1 MKRFIL
7 IGLTGLSL
15 AACDTEPTRDVQYY
29 LDHKEERTA
38 KLTECLNNPG
48 EKSTPQNCTNALA
61 AEQKALMKG
70 TGMPSIK

>member
-48 EKSTPQNCTNALA
+48 EKSTPQTARTRSL
-61 AEQKALMKG
+61 QSKKR
-70 TGMPSIK
+70 